1 VSSGAV
7 PRFAAALLADF
18 FAGLLDDFPAA
29 FFATAFFAAFLAV
42 FPTAFFAFRAFF
54 TTRLL
59 LAARF
64 FVVAFLVTLA
74 RRDLRTIFAFRF
86 FDAFFFGVATTNSFM
101 T

>member
-1 VSSGAV
+1 VFSGTP
-7 PRFAAALLADF
+7 PRSATALFVDF

-29 FFATAFFAAFLAV
+29 FFATDFFAAFLPVLPA
-42 FPTAFFAFRAFF
+42 AFFAFRAFF

-64 FVVAFLVTLA
+64 FVAGFLVALA
-74 RRDLRTIFAFRF
+74 RGDLRTFFALRF
-86 FDAFFFGVATTNSFM
+86 FDAFVFGVGTTNSFM